1 MSGRSSPQLRSR
13 SNNGSDRSGLP
24 FGNAASGQSAR
35 LWVIDAEMA
44 SYFCLFAAYFS
55 NFFYL
60 LLFTEVKIPLLEYAP
75 VLSIPNALY
84 LSLSRTRSPYVFFCY
99 FLKKYDHHFLCPH
112 LLFLCSRLK
121 NTSEQSWLLH

>member
-44 SYFCLFAAYFS
+44 SYFCLFAANFPTFLSSPFHKGENTFAGVCSRTFYTKCAIPFS
-55 NFFYL
+55 VSYALSIRTF
-60 LLFTEVKIPLLEYAP
+60 LLFP
-75 VLSIPNALY
+75 
-84 LSLSRTRSPYVFFCY
+84 
-99 FLKKYDHHFLCPH
+99 KKYDHHFLCPH

-121 NTSEQSWLLH
+121 NTSGQSWLLH